1 MYNLIL
7 CIKIDLKRGDI
18 AVEQYFRNPEYYSK
32 ALKKLDQSSLSHET
46 PLELYE
52 SDGQLFINGGNNR
65 LSLIMME
72 YLAEMYLFK
81 YKSDK
86 N

>member
-7 CIKIDLKRGDI
+7 CIKIALKRGDI
-18 AVEQYFRNPEYYSK
+18 AVEQYFKNPEYYLK
-32 ALKKLDQSSLSHET
+32 DLKKLDQSSLSHET

-52 SDGQLFINGGNNR
+52 SDGQFFINGGNNR